1 MKYYYENNICFG
13 IALQYR
19 IILLV
24 ISANQ
29 LSPGDGHWGDWTKW
43 SHCPDNSFV
52 NAFRLRIMPY
62 RGVFK
67 DDSGLNSIELKCVDV
82 NRNTTR

>member
-1 MKYYYENNICFG
+1 MCYLFG
-13 IALQYR
+13 TSFKYR

-29 LSPGDGHWGDWTKW
+29 LSPGDGHWGDWTEW
-43 SHCPDNSFV
+43 SHCPDNSYV

-67 DDSGLNSIELKCVDV
+67 DDSGLNSIELKCKDV
-82 NRNTTR
+82 NGATSR